1 MTRAA
6 SILVVARDAG
16 AAAAL
21 APVARAILDKGSCIP
36 VIVAHAKAVTVFER
50 AGLPVLALAEE
61 PAAEQVDSLLVRERV
76 RCVLTGSSMRPARD
90 DLFWSGA
97 RRAGV
102 PSLAVLDH
110 WCNYAERFT
119 QRVPFDT
126 LPDALAVMDAV
137 ARDALVDAGCPAEAL
152 RVTGQPYFDDL
163 FVRMGDLDRA
173 HVRHELGITLDRR
186 LVVFASEPQERYYG
200 QTLGY
205 TEDTALAAIVDAL
218 GRADPSALL
227 LVKLHPLQ
235 DDTAHEAAQ
244 VEGLAVEMRVLRA
257 YPATHL
263 VVAADA
269 VFGMT
274 SVFLLEGAI
283 GGRPTLSIRPGGDP
297 ADHFLS
303 RHADAITS
311 VVDPDLVQPAVAKA
325 LAAGIGPPR
334 AADVG
339 TGAVVRILALI
350 DELTAARA
358 PVAAQT

>member
-1 MTRAA
+1 
-6 SILVVARDAG
+6 
-16 AAAAL
+16 
-21 APVARAILDKGSCIP
+21 
-36 VIVAHAKAVTVFER
+36 
-50 AGLPVLALAEE
+50 
-61 PAAEQVDSLLVRERV
+61 
-76 RCVLTGSSMRPARD
+76 
-90 DLFWSGA
+90 
-97 RRAGV
+97 
-102 PSLAVLDH
+102 
-110 WCNYAERFT
+110 
-119 QRVPFDT
+119 
-126 LPDALAVMDAV
+126 
-137 ARDALVDAGCPAEAL
+137 
-152 RVTGQPYFDDL
+152 
-163 FVRMGDLDRA
+163 
-173 HVRHELGITLDRR
+173 
-186 LVVFASEPQERYYG
+186 
-200 QTLGY
+200 
-205 TEDTALAAIVDAL
+205 
-218 GRADPSALL
+218 
-227 LVKLHPLQ
+227 
-235 DDTAHEAAQ
+235 
-244 VEGLAVEMRVLRA
+244 MRVLRA

-311 VVDPDLVQPAVAKA
+311 VVDRDLVQPAVAKA